1 MSRTVPINIV
11 IPMAGNGSRF
21 KQAGYEKP
29 KPFIDVKGSP
39 MIEVVIKNLE
49 CPDANFILI
58 ARKEDIEKEWKTS
71 EYLIEKYGVKFIYV
85 NSLTEGAACTILFA
99 RKYINNETPL
109 LIANSDQFVEVDIK
123 NFIEDMNKRKLDGSI
138 MTFTDSQRNPKWSF
152 AEIDKNSHVTRV
164 KEKVAISDQAT
175 VGIYLFSKGHYF
187 VDSAIDMIIRNDRT
201 NNEFYTCPVYNY
213 MINDGYKVGIYNI
226 ESSKMH
232 GLGTPEDLE
241 RFLKK

>member
-1 MSRTVPINIV
+1 MSSTINIV

-29 KPFIDVKGSP
+29 KPFIDVNGLP
-39 MIEVVIKNLE
+39 MIEIVIKNLE

-58 ARKEDIEKEWKTS
+58 ARKEDVEKEEAASK
-71 EYLIEKYGVKFIYV
+71 YLIEKYGVKFIYV
-85 NSLTEGAACTILFA
+85 NSLTEGASCTILFA

-109 LIANSDQFVEVDIK
+109 LIANSDQFAEVNIK
-123 NFIEDMNKRKLDGSI
+123 NFIEDMNKRELDGSI
-138 MTFTDSQRNPKWSF
+138 MTFTDPERNPKWSF
-152 AEIDKNSHVTRV
+152 AEIDQNSYVTRV

-175 VGIYLFSKGHYF
+175 VGIYLFRKGHYF
-187 VDSAIDMIIRNDRT
+187 VDAAIDMIIRNDRT

-213 MINDGYKVGIYNI
+213 MINNGYKVGIYNI
-226 ESSKMH
+226 KSSKMH